1 MGCCDFVL
9 SVMMRGVVG
18 VPLWVVCVWGVVIFV
33 FSVMMRAV
41 VGVPLWVVCVGG
53 VVILSYL

>member
-1 MGCCDFVL
+1 MGSVCVWGVVIVVL
-9 SVMMRGVVG
+9 SVMMRG
-18 VPLWVVCVWGVVIFV
+18 
-33 FSVMMRAV
+33 V